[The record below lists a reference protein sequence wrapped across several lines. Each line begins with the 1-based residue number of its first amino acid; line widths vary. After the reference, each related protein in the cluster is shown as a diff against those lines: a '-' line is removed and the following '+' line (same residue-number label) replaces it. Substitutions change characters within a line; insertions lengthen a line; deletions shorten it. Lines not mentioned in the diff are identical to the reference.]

1 MRAKRTEYRTRIY
14 IGALSRCIAMCRA
27 APQST
32 SILLRPSIL
41 LFDDP
46 SVASSPFEIYP
57 GSLTEAR
64 SLSAPRAETAAAT
77 SARTAEIN
85 NGNAAAAPNSPQ
97 LLLLLLLADRW

>member
-41 LFDDP
+41 LFDNP

-64 SLSAPRAETAAAT
+64 SLSAPQAT